1 MIAIGAVAGLVT
13 VQDGGRPGFMHQGVP
28 PGGAMVPAWL
38 ARANLASGN
47 EALAAGLEIVGKL
60 TIHARNDLVVSSDDG
75 TAHALASGQT
85 FTVACERARVRYL
98 AIRGGIDVPAVL
110 GSRSTLLGAGLGG
123 YMGRALRKGDVLPV
137 GRAAEM
143 PERETGRE
151 GGEEDRGQPDLEA
164 VVRVVPGPD
173 LHRFA
178 PGALDALLRTEYSVS
193 PRSDRVG
200 VRLVAASSNAGA
212 GSGLAR
218 SPAVDTGVS
227 APMVLGAIQVPAA
240 GEPIVLGPDHPT
252 TGGYPVVATVVLAH
266 VGGVMGRPVGSPIR
280 FVRAGQG
287 K

>member
-1 MIAIGAVAGLVT
+1 MIAIAAVAGLVT

-28 PGGAMVPAWL
+28 PGGALVPGLL

-47 EALAAGLEIVGKL
+47 GPRAAGLEIVGKL
-60 TIHARNDLVVSSDDG
+60 TIHTQNDLVVSSEDG
-75 TAHALASGQT
+75 SALALASGQT

-98 AIRGGIDVPAVL
+98 AVRGGVDVPVVL

-123 YMGRALRKGDVLPV
+123 HLGRALRKGDVLAV
-137 GRAAEM
+137 GGASDAGD
-143 PERETGRE
+143 RETGRG
-151 GGEEDRGQPDLEA
+151 GGEEAMGWHDLDA
-164 VVRVVPGPD
+164 RIRVVRGPD

-178 PGALDALLRTEYSVS
+178 PGALDSLLRTEYTVS

-200 VRLVAASSNAGA
+200 VRLVATTAT

-218 SPAVDTGVS
+218 SPGDGDRGVS

-252 TGGYPVVATVVLAH
+252 MGGYPVIATVVLAD
-266 VGGVMGRPVGSPIR
+266 VGAVMARPVGAPIR
-280 FVRAGQG
+280 FVLGGGG